1 MLDKE
6 IGHQFF
12 ESEFQSLSPSQR
24 MHLIL
29 LGVDNIEQSRK
40 FYEAIGWE
48 KSATGHDGFVKFDLG
63 GYALCLLS
71 KDDLAKDSLAESAS
85 CNGFSG
91 VAFVYLAKY
100 PDDVPGILKKAVE
113 AGGTLV
119 KPATRTPW
127 GIAGY
132 FKDPD
137 GYLFEVD
144 YEEVWVFDEQHHLIV
159 DEVNE
164 RTC

>member
-1 MLDKE
+1 MLEKSN
-6 IGHQFF
+6 GYQF
-12 ESEFQSLSPSQR
+12 STAEFPAIAPSQR

-29 LGVDNIEQSRK
+29 LGVDDIGRSRK
-40 FYEAIGWE
+40 FYEALGWQ
-48 KSATGHDGFVKFDLG
+48 KSPTGHDEFVKFDLG

-71 KDDLAKDSLAESAS
+71 RTALAADCLAETAEPAGF
-85 CNGFSG
+85 NGVG
-91 VAFVYLAKY
+91 FVYLAKT
-100 PDDVPGILKKAVE
+100 PQEVPAILAKAVE

-119 KPATRTPW
+119 KSATRTPW

-144 YEEVWVFDEQHHLIV
+144 YEEVWVFDEQNRLVV
-159 DEVNE
+159 DELNE